1 MTYSHRNIA
10 EEQIEAC
17 QKAKQITA
25 ICEQFHIKLD
35 PIDWQNSGMR
45 ACVTVNTIE
54 ISDLLDLC
62 QLDSASILRR
72 IQIKLFER
80 AALETIRARPGHKAL
95 VWSPVDVVQPQ
106 EFSSLW
112 VITLETDERVPIAE
126 YIRNGQRVYEHYE
139 FDPDDGQYLAKLFG
153 PVYKGDYQLGD
164 TVTIEER
171 EHKCTGEIVYILP
184 PGKAI
189 TSRKYPS
196 RGRHTILGKTYM
208 NDVSSRYIVDCHD
221 GFPHVVNQWQIISET
236 GERLEA
242 GGK

>member
-25 ICEQFHIKLD
+25 ICEQLHIKLD

-80 AALETIRARPGHKAL
+80 AALETIRAQPGHKAL

-126 YIRNGQRVYEHYE
+126 YIRNGQRVYEHYL
-139 FDPDDGQYLAKLFG
+139 FDGNDGQQLARLFG
-153 PVYKGDYQLGD
+153 PMNEGEYHLGD
-164 TVTIEER
+164 TVTIKER
-171 EHKCTGEIVYILP
+171 ERQYTGEIIYIIP
-184 PGKAI
+184 PGKVFA
-189 TSRKYPS
+189 SRKSVS
-196 RGRHTILGKTYM
+196 RGYHTIAGTAYT
-208 NDVSSRYIVDCHD
+208 NDVASRYLVDCND
-221 GFPHVVNQWQIISET
+221 GFPHIVHQSQVIQ
-236 GERLEA
+236 
-242 GGK
+242 